1 MMNYKPG
8 IQSQLEM
15 ESLGKGS
22 IHEFEDESLFPPKT
36 DAQKTSSIEAVGECS
51 FSGGSQACGDEV
63 WRNIFYRSIKTVVF
77 STKLNLLMPFGPL
90 AIFVSK
96 LTGHNGWVFVLSLL
110 GITPLAERLGYAT
123 EQLAFYT
130 GATVGG
136 LLNATFGNA
145 TELIIS
151 IYALKRG
158 MLRVVQQSLLGSI
171 LSNMLLVLGCA
182 FFSGGL
188 VFQEKEQVFNK
199 ATAVVNSGLLLMAV
213 MGLLFPA
220 VLHYTHTEVHFG
232 KSELALSRFSS
243 CVMLLAYAAYLF
255 FQLKSQHNQY
265 VPLNEEEIQNEENAD
280 DDEAPEISKWESII
294 WLSIMTAWISIV
306 SEYLVNAI
314 EGASIAWNMPISFI
328 SVILLPIVGNAAE
341 HASAIMFAMKDK
353 LIPFCVVVGWIM
365 GRPMDLN
372 FQLFETATLF
382 ITVLVVAF
390 LLQDGTSNYFK
401 GLMLILCYLIVA
413 ASFFVHVDPSPA
425 AEETQTKTPDE
436 EWKMCLT
443 PDAGKSYDG
452 GSEEAMSLPGPPEW
466 WIAVA
471 KPPAG
476 LLL

>member
-1 MMNYKPG
+1 MSYKLPV
-8 IQSQLEM
+8 EM
-15 ESLGKGS
+15 ESIDNES
-22 IHEFEDESLFPPKT
+22 IHEFKDEILSIPEMK
-36 DAQKTSSIEAVGECS
+36 AQKSQPIQELGEGS
-51 FSGGSQACGDEV
+51 FSGGLQAKGDKM
-63 WRNIFYRSIKTVVF
+63 WRNVVCRSIKTVVL
-77 STKLNLLMPFGPL
+77 SNKLNMLMPFGPL
-90 AIFVSK
+90 AIFVHIF
-96 LTGHNGWVFVLSLL
+96 TGHNGWVFFLTLL

-130 GATVGG
+130 GPTVGG

-151 IYALKRG
+151 IYALKHG

-188 VFQEKEQVFNK
+188 VFQDKEQVFNK

-243 CVMLLAYAAYLF
+243 CIMLLAYVIYLF
-255 FQLKSQHNQY
+255 FQLKSQKNLY
-265 VPLNEEEIQNEENAD
+265 VPLNEEGNQNEENSDDD
-280 DDEAPEISKWESII
+280 DDETPEISKWESII
-294 WLSIMTAWISIV
+294 WLIIMTSWISFL

-314 EGASIAWNMPISFI
+314 EGASVAWKIPISFI

-353 LIPFCVVVGWIM
+353 LDISLGVAIGSSTQISMFGIPFCVVIGWIM

-413 ASFFVHVDPSPA
+413 ASFFVHVDDPSA
-425 AEETQTKTPDE
+425 ADE
-436 EWKMCLT
+436 
-443 PDAGKSYDG
+443 AGT
-452 GSEEAMSLPGPPEW
+452 
-466 WIAVA
+466 
-471 KPPAG
+471 
-476 LLL
+476 